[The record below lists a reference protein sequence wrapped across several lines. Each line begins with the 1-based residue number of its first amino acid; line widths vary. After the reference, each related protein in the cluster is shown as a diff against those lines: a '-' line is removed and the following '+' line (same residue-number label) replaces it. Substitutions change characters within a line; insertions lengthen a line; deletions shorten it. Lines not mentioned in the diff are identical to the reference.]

1 MLISNTMMTAY
12 YLGWK
17 IILLRKSKNL
27 SFSGTYKYYLILL
40 PVLFLISNVFSK
52 EIIIE
57 PGENAHER
65 LQEAMILM
73 EEGDTLLIK
82 SGYYSFED
90 GLSLDIDGVTVIGE
104 GMDKT
109 ILDFKNQ
116 QSGAQGLLVTSN
128 KVTLKDFAILDAK
141 GDALKVIGAMG
152 INMINLRTEWTG
164 GPKSTNGAYGF
175 YPVESEDVL
184 IDGCVAIGASD
195 AGIYVGQSKNIIV
208 RNSIA
213 QYNVAGIEIEN
224 SYYADVYNNLASHN
238 TGGILIFD
246 LPDLPQQG
254 GHHIRVF
261 ENQSIDNDT
270 DNFAPEGNI
279 VGEVPRG
286 TGIIIMANSDVEVFN
301 NLLSGNGTVN
311 LSIVSYSD
319 ETDDPNYYPH
329 PKRIQVH
336 NNTYGPAGFD
346 PDINTGEL
354 AKTLFEISNGNMPD
368 IFWDGVAP
376 LSQLIF
382 GQPEEEKLIIS
393 EDPDVTFLTISA
405 IKYMMG
411 FSNSTLTDIDEFQG
425 VINPLQPIDIDGI

>member
-1 MLISNTMMTAY
+1 ML
-12 YLGWK
+12 
-17 IILLRKSKNL
+17 
-27 SFSGTYKYYLILL
+27 FSAN
-40 PVLFLISNVFSK
+40 FQAK
-52 EIIIE
+52 EIIIG
-57 PGENAHER
+57 PGENAQED
-65 LQEAMILM
+65 LQEALILM
-73 EEGDTLLIK
+73 SEGDTLLIK
-82 SGYYSFED
+82 SGYYLFED
-90 GLSLDIDGVTVIGE
+90 GLSLDVDDVTVIGE
-104 GMDKT
+104 GMNET
-109 ILDFKNQ
+109 VLDFKNQ
-116 QSGAQGLLVTSN
+116 QSGAQGFLVTSN
-128 KVTLKDFAILDAK
+128 GVTLKDFAILDAK
-141 GDALKVIGAMG
+141 GDALKVIGSKG

-184 IDGCVAIGASD
+184 IDGCIAIGASD

-261 ENQSIDNDT
+261 DNKSVDNDT

-301 NLLSGNGTVN
+301 NVMSGNGTVN

-329 PKRIQVH
+329 PRRIQIH
-336 NNTYGPAGFD
+336 NNTYGPGGFD
-346 PDINTGEL
+346 PDVETGDL
-354 AKTLFEISNGNMPD
+354 AKALFEISEGNMPD
-368 IFWDGVAP
+368 IFWDGVVP
-376 LSQLIF
+376 VSQMIF
-382 GQPEEEKLIIS
+382 GQPNEDKLKVDENS
-393 EDPDVTFLTISA
+393 DVSFLTISP
-405 IKYMMG
+405 IKYMLG
-411 FSNSTLTDIDEFQG
+411 FSNPVRTEKKEFKG
-425 VINPLQPIDIDGI
+425 VINPLEPIVIDGI

>member
-1 MLISNTMMTAY
+1 MKKLNIFCIS
-12 YLGWK
+12 
-17 IILLRKSKNL
+17 IISVLLLN
-27 SFSGTYKYYLILL
+27 I
-40 PVLFLISNVFSK
+40 NAK
-52 EIIIE
+52 EIFIE
-57 PGENAHER
+57 PGLNAHER

-73 EEGDTLLIK
+73 QEGDILTIK

-90 GLSLDIDGVTVIGE
+90 GLSLDVDKVTVRGE
-104 GMDKT
+104 GMDST

-116 QSGAQGLLVTSN
+116 KSGAQGLLVTSN
-128 KVTLKDFAILDAK
+128 EVILENFSIMDAK
-141 GDALKVIGAMG
+141 GDALKVIGSKG
-152 INMINLRTEWTG
+152 ISMLNLKTEWTG

-224 SYYADVYNNLASHN
+224 SYYADVYDNLASHN
-238 TGGILIFD
+238 TAGILVFD

-261 ENQSIDNDT
+261 DNEAINNDT
-270 DNFAPEGNI
+270 NNFAPEGNI

-301 NLLSGNGTVN
+301 NLMSGNGTVN
-311 LSIVSYSD
+311 LSIVSYGD
-319 ETDDPNYYPH
+319 ETDDQNYYPH

-336 NNTYGPAGFD
+336 NNTYGPSGFD
-346 PDINTGEL
+346 PDLETGDL
-354 AKTLFEISNGNMPD
+354 AKALYEISEGNMPD
-368 IFWDGVAP
+368 VFWDGIIP
-376 LSQLIF
+376 LSQMIL
-382 GQPEEEKLIIS
+382 GQPNDEKLILS
-393 EDPDVTFLTISA
+393 EENSTTFLTISP
-405 IKYMMG
+405 IKYMLG
-411 FSNSTLTDIDEFQG
+411 FSSPVRTDMKEFEG
-425 VINPLQPIDIDGI
+425 EIIPLEPISINTF

>member
-1 MLISNTMMTAY
+1 MKKLNTFCIS
-12 YLGWK
+12 
-17 IILLRKSKNL
+17 IISVLLLN
-27 SFSGTYKYYLILL
+27 I
-40 PVLFLISNVFSK
+40 NAK
-52 EIIIE
+52 EIFIE
-57 PGENAHER
+57 PGLNAHER

-73 EEGDTLLIK
+73 QEGDILTIK

-90 GLSLDIDGVTVIGE
+90 GLSLDVDKVTVRGE
-104 GMDKT
+104 GMDST

-116 QSGAQGLLVTSN
+116 KSGAQGFLVTSN
-128 KVTLKDFAILDAK
+128 EVILENFSIMDAK
-141 GDALKVIGAMG
+141 GDALKVIGSKG
-152 INMINLRTEWTG
+152 ISMLNLKTEWTG

-224 SYYADVYNNLASHN
+224 SYYADVYDNLASHN
-238 TGGILIFD
+238 TAGILVFD

-261 ENQSIDNDT
+261 DNEAINNDT

-301 NLLSGNGTVN
+301 NLMSGNGTVN
-311 LSIVSYSD
+311 LSIVSYGD
-319 ETDDPNYYPH
+319 ETDDQNYYPH

-336 NNTYGPAGFD
+336 NNTYGPSGFD
-346 PDINTGEL
+346 PDLETGDL
-354 AKTLFEISNGNMPD
+354 AKALYEISEGNMPD
-368 IFWDGVAP
+368 VFWDGIIP
-376 LSQLIF
+376 LSQMIL
-382 GQPEEEKLIIS
+382 GQPNDEKLILS
-393 EDPDVTFLTISA
+393 EENSTTFLTISP
-405 IKYMMG
+405 IKYMLG
-411 FSNSTLTDIDEFQG
+411 FSSPVRTDMKEFEG
-425 VINPLQPIDIDGI
+425 EIIPLEPISINTFW